1 MPVLLTLRVAVLAVV
16 GLAAACYG
24 QSSPLPPDKAFRFT
38 ARALNPQA
46 VEARF
51 NIADG
56 YYLYRDKLHFV
67 VEPASAG
74 LTSPDLPAGKIKQD
88 EFFGKVETYRGDL
101 TVKLDLK
108 GTVPGQQVTVQ
119 AESQGC
125 ADIGICYPPNV
136 QRVTVLLPAATAVPV
151 APGEPARKSWFN

>member
-1 MPVLLTLRVAVLAVV
+1 MPVLLRLRVAVLAFV
-16 GLAAACYG
+16 GFAGACCG

-136 QRVTVLLPAATAVPV
+136 QRATVLLPAATAVPT